1 MQSSPQPPYWL
12 PYLPGL
18 VVSFLVL
25 LVAGILGGPIA
36 AAIAA
41 FAALP
46 SLITSCILIF
56 LVRLKYSPTNRY
68 RSLAL
73 GLALYVV
80 ATIVVLL
87 CLNAFGPSQIM

>member
-1 MQSSPQPPYWL
+1 MRSSTQPRYWIPYV
-12 PYLPGL
+12 PGL

-41 FAALP
+41 FATLP
-46 SLITSCILIF
+46 SLIAGCILIF
-56 LVRLKYSPTNRY
+56 VVLLKYSPTTGY
-68 RSLAL
+68 RALAL
-73 GLALYVV
+73 GLGLYVV

>member
-1 MQSSPQPPYWL
+1 MRSSTQPPYWI

-18 VVSFLVL
+18 VVSVLVL

-41 FAALP
+41 FATLP
-46 SLITSCILIF
+46 SLIAGYVLIF
-56 LVRLKYSPTNRY
+56 VVLLKYSPTTRY

-73 GLALYVV
+73 GLGLYVV

>member
-1 MQSSPQPPYWL
+1 MRSSTQPQYWI

-36 AAIAA
+36 AAIVAM
-41 FAALP
+41 AALP
-46 SLITSCILIF
+46 SLISTCILIF
-56 LVRLKYSPTNRY
+56 FVLMKYSPTNKY
-68 RSLAL
+68 HSIAL
-73 GLALYVV
+73 GLGLYVV
-80 ATIVVLL
+80 STAIILL